1 MLDGVDGAKASDD
14 SWPAF
19 HKSFVHASPVLFDFD
34 ENGVLDILIA
44 TYNGEIL
51 VVKDTV
57 GDAWLPRPAVKKSQT
72 GVCGLLPHQRGARCL
87 TPVVPPGRGVGGE
100 TGGA

>member
-1 MLDGVDGAKASDD
+1 VLDGVDGAKASDD

-19 HKSFVHASPVLFDFD
+19 HKSFVHTSPVLFDFNED
-34 ENGVLDILIA
+34 GVLKFLIA

-57 GDAWLPRPAVKKSQT
+57 GAALTCTPSPRGT
-72 GVCGLLPHQRGARCL
+72 CMILRMLLS
-87 TPVVPPGRGVGGE
+87 
-100 TGGA
+100 

>member
-19 HKSFVHASPVLFDFD
+19 HKSFVHTSPVLFDFNED
-34 ENGVLDILIA
+34 GVLEILIA

-57 GDAWLPRPAVKKSQT
+57 GAALTCTPRPRGT
-72 GVCGLLPHQRGARCL
+72 CMILRMLLS
-87 TPVVPPGRGVGGE
+87 
-100 TGGA
+100 